1 MNKTINPNMH
11 IKQNL
16 DAEIE
21 AWLAQGNVITKIQNT
36 YEQRLKARPNHM
48 AKFVSPEKSQKEL
61 KKSIRIANQT
71 TDAQIQMFSQWLDA
85 HKGRAKALVGILGCA
100 HSYISQ
106 IKSATRPCTK
116 ARFEEIHQAM
126 NIVEAREKYH

>member
-1 MNKTINPNMH
+1 MNKSINPNMH

-16 DAEIE
+16 NTEIE

-36 YEQRLKARPNHM
+36 YEQRLKARPSHIV
-48 AKFVSPEKSQKEL
+48 KFVSPEKTQKEL
-61 KKSIRIANQT
+61 KKIERVANQAT
-71 TDAQIQMFSQWLDA
+71 AAQIQMFSQWLGA
-85 HKGRAKALVGILGCA
+85 HKGRAKALVQILGCA

-126 NIVEAREKYH
+126 KIVEAREKYH

>member
-1 MNKTINPNMH
+1 MNKSINPNMH

-16 DAEIE
+16 NTEIE

-36 YEQRLKARPNHM
+36 YEQRLKARPSHIV
-48 AKFVSPEKSQKEL
+48 KFVSPEKTQKEL
-61 KKSIRIANQT
+61 KKIERVANQAT
-71 TDAQIQMFSQWLDA
+71 AAQIQMFSQWLDA
-85 HKGRAKALVGILGCA
+85 HKGRAKALVQILGCA

-126 NIVEAREKYH
+126 TIVEAREKYH

>member
-1 MNKTINPNMH
+1 MNKSINPNMH

-16 DAEIE
+16 NTEIE

-36 YEQRLKARPNHM
+36 YEQRLKARPSHIV
-48 AKFVSPEKSQKEL
+48 KFVSPEKNQKEL
-61 KKSIRIANQT
+61 KKIERAANQAAE
-71 TDAQIQMFSQWLDA
+71 AQIQMLSQWLDA
-85 HKGRAKALVGILGCA
+85 HKGRAKALVQILGCA

-116 ARFEEIHQAM
+116 ARFEEIYQAM
-126 NIVEAREKYH
+126 KIVEAREKYH

>member
-1 MNKTINPNMH
+1 MNKAINPNMH

-36 YEQRLKARPNHM
+36 YEQRLKARPNHI
-48 AKFVSPEKSQKEL
+48 AKFVSPEKIQKEL
-61 KKSIRIANQT
+61 KKSIRIANQA
-71 TDAQIQMFSQWLDA
+71 TDAQIQMFSAWLDEK
-85 HKGRAKALVGILGCA
+85 KGRAKALVSVLGCA

-116 ARFEEIHQAM
+116 TRFEEIHQAM